1 MIRSSCLALALAPLL
16 FAGAAVAEPY
26 LLADADTGDVLL
38 QSDATEP
45 WFPAST
51 TKLMTTYVALSAVR
65 DGRLTMDTPLT
76 MSSRASN
83 APPSKMGFRPGT
95 LVTLDNAL
103 KMLMVKSPNDVAVMV
118 GESLSGSVEGF
129 AAEMNAAAAKLG
141 MHESHFVNPNGLHDP
156 DHYSSPRDMAI
167 LARALIKE
175 FPDHSDLF
183 SIGELQLGD
192 KIIRNHNG
200 MLGHYPG
207 ADGMKTGFTCPAGWN
222 IVATAQRNGRK
233 LIAVVFGAPSP
244 RIRNDE
250 AALLFDRGFDL
261 ATTGQKLDALPA
273 SAITSPPNMR
283 DAICRGHGKAR
294 MFEMQEDFVSAM
306 PGATTSFAVGRGG
319 APGPLLNMAMEAPP
333 HAAGLS
339 DEGVTFAPVPVFV
352 GPKPGWAG
360 PVLAA
365 RGGEPESGAPV
376 SAFAADKEA
385 AKPEESAKAAIRSS
399 VKPVARLRPLRL
411 PPHLTPEARARVVA
425 ASHRVA
431 AKKSQRP

>member
-1 MIRSSCLALALAPLL
+1 MIRLSWLALALTPLW

-26 LLADADTGDVLL
+26 LLADADTGDVLM

-76 MSSRASN
+76 MSARAARS
-83 APPSKMGFRPGT
+83 APSKMGFRPGT

-118 GESLSGSVEGF
+118 GESISGTVEGF
-129 AAEMNAAAAKLG
+129 AAEMNATAARLG
-141 MHESHFVNPNGLHDP
+141 MRESHFVNPNGLHDP
-156 DHYSSPRDMAI
+156 EHYSSPRDMAI
-167 LARALIKE
+167 LARALLRE
-175 FPDHSDLF
+175 FPEHADLF
-183 SIGELQLGD
+183 SIGELQLGE

-244 RIRNDE
+244 RVRNDE
-250 AALLFDRGFDL
+250 AALLFDRGFEL
-261 ATTGQKLDALPA
+261 STTGQKLDALPA
-273 SAITSPPNMR
+273 SAISSPPNMR
-283 DAICRGHGKAR
+283 DAICRGRGKAR
-294 MFEMQEDFVSAM
+294 MFEMQEDFVAAM
-306 PGATTSFAVGRGG
+306 PSAPASFSVGRGV
-319 APGPLLNMAMEAPP
+319 APGVLVNMAMEAPP
-333 HAAGLS
+333 HSGGLS
-339 DEGVTFAPVPVFV
+339 GEGLAFTPVPVFV
-352 GPKPGWAG
+352 GPKPGWTG

-365 RGGEPESGAPV
+365 RDAEPEAGTPV

-399 VKPVARLRPLRL
+399 VKPTARLRPLRTL
-411 PPHLTPEARARVVA
+411 HLTPDGRARAHA
-425 ASHRVA
+425 AAQRVA
-431 AKKSQRP
+431 AKKPQRP